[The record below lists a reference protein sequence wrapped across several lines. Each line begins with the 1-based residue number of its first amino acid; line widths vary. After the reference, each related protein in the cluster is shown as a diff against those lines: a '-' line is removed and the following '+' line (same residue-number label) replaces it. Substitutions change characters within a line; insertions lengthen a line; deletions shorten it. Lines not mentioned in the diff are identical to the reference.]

1 MKKLLTIGATILCG
15 LSLAACGSATSSK
28 HNSNEV
34 DGPLTKVGQYNKG
47 ESNEPK
53 ATLLAIKHYDK
64 TYKLDGATVKVKTA
78 KLLQMDATTKKQRA
92 DYETNLG
99 KDLGKRFYIYQVD
112 YVLTNTS
119 DKKVS
124 SNGFEIINP
133 QGEQLSTNDG
143 ATDMDTSESIQ
154 PKAKKSSYLIAIA
167 KKSDKDK
174 LDKFKIVSPELID
187 EDGHDT
193 AVAQTID
200 LLKKSIKTNTKSS
213 QSSQSSPTDDQQ
225 ETQTS
230 SSNQQTAASD
240 SNDDDAVIIA
250 GHSFHH
256 GTLGGTDILVGDNGE
271 GEAAEWAV
279 NNPATQND
287 ASVRAQLDSVYGNN

>member
-1 MKKLLTIGATILCG
+1 MKKLLTIGAAILCG
-15 LSLAACGSATSSK
+15 LSLAACGSTASSK

-92 DYETNLG
+92 DYESNLG
-99 KDLGKRFYIYQVD
+99 QNLGKRFYIYQVD

-200 LLKKSIKTNTKSS
+200 LLKKEIKTSTK
-213 QSSQSSPTDDQQ
+213 SSQSSPTDDQQ

-230 SSNQQTAASD
+230 SGNQQTATSD
-240 SNDDDAVIIA
+240 SNSNDDDAVIIA

-287 ASVRAQLDSVYGNN
+287 ASVKAQLDSLYGNN